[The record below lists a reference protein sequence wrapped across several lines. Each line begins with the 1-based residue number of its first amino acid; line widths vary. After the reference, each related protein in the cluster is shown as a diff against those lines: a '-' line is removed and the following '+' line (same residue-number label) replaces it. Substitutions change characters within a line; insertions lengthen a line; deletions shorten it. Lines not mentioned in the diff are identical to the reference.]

1 VGLASRWTHCTVK
14 KTLHH
19 IVKQGNDYLV
29 CVKANQQ
36 RLYRG
41 IAQQSKT
48 QQPLSGYQEHEQGH
62 GRSTTWRVSVFD
74 GAAAFGHEWP
84 GIQGAIV
91 VQRCG
96 YRDGKPFD
104 ERQYHISSVI
114 ASAEQFHRIIR
125 GQGTIEN
132 RLHWIKD
139 VVFNE
144 DHAPQGGRYATANW
158 SVIRN
163 FFITLARR
171 LGFSSMAAAKRQFAN
186 QLDKL
191 FPLLQ

>member
-1 VGLASRWTHCTVK
+1 M
-14 KTLHH
+14 
-19 IVKQGNDYLV
+19 

-41 IAQQSKT
+41 IEQQFKT
-48 QQPLSGYQEHEQGH
+48 SQPLSHYQEHEQKH
-62 GRSTTWRVSVFD
+62 GRNTTWCVSVLD
-74 GAAAFGHEWP
+74 GVAAFGHEWP
-84 GIQGAIV
+84 GIQSAIV

-104 ERQYHISSVI
+104 EQQYYISSVI
-114 ASAEQFHRIIR
+114 ASAKQFHRIIR
-125 GQGTIEN
+125 GHWTIEN
-132 RLHWIKD
+132 RLHWVKD
-139 VVFNE
+139 VVFHE

-163 FFITLARR
+163 FFITLARM

-186 QLDKL
+186 QLDKV

>member
-1 VGLASRWTHCTVK
+1 MRYTLK

-41 IAQQSKT
+41 IQQQAKT
-48 QQPLSGYQEHEQGH
+48 EQPLSQYQEHEQAH
-62 GRSTTWRVSVFD
+62 GRNTTWTVNVFD
-74 GAAAFGHEWP
+74 AVTAFGHEWV
-84 GIQGAIV
+84 GIQSAIM

-96 YRDGKPFD
+96 YRDEKPFA
-104 ERQYHISSVI
+104 EKQYYISSVVTT
-114 ASAEQFHRIIR
+114 AEQFHRIIR
-125 GQGTIEN
+125 GHWRIEN
-132 RLHWIKD
+132 QLHWVKD
-139 VVFNE
+139 VTFNE
-144 DHAPQGGRYATANW
+144 DDAPQTGRYAVANW

-163 FFITLARR
+163 FFITLARQ
-171 LGFSSMAAAKRQFAN
+171 LGFTSMATAKRQLAN
-186 QLDKL
+186 QLQRI